1 MNIKALVR
9 PFLPFMHRLGGR
21 TVYLQDGLVT
31 VHNHEFMEDPRF
43 LSAYQRGL
51 QAAGRDYSWHWR
63 IHVGLWVADNSSRL
77 SGDFVE
83 CGVNAGF
90 LSSAIMHYLDWNRL
104 ERTFYLLDTFAGLD
118 ERYVTEEERQ
128 RGALVKNRELLRDGF
143 YVSGVERV
151 KANFSEWKNVKI
163 IPGSIPE
170 TLDKIDSDRIAY
182 VHIDMNCSAPEVASA
197 EYLWPRMVSGAF
209 MLLDDYA
216 YYGYHTQKVAM
227 DAFAKSKGARILS
240 LPTGQGLLLKS
251 P

>member
-1 MNIKALVR
+1 MNIKALVG
-9 PFLPFMHRLGGR
+9 PFLPLIHRLGGK

-31 VHNHEFMEDPRF
+31 VHNHEFMEDPEF
-43 LSAYQRGL
+43 QSAYRRGL
-51 QAAGRDYSWHWR
+51 QASGREYSWHWR
-63 IHVGLWVADNSSRL
+63 IHVGLWVAANSRQL

-90 LSSAIMHYLDWNRL
+90 LSSAIMRYLDWDRL

-128 RGALVKNRELLRDGF
+128 RGALAKNRELLDNGF
-143 YVSGVERV
+143 YVSGVQRV
-151 KANFSEWKNVKI
+151 RANFSEWKNVKI
-163 IPGSIPE
+163 IQGSIPE
-170 TLDKIDSDRIAY
+170 TLPEIDSDRIAY

-197 EYLWPRMVSGAF
+197 EYLWPRMVPGAF

-227 DAFAKSKGARILS
+227 DAFAESKGAKILS